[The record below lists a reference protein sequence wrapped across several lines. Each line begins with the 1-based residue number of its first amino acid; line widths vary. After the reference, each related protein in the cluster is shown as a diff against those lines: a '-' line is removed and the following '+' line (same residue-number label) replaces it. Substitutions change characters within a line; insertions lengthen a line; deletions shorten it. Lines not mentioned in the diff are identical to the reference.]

1 MDHVGGQIKNI
12 FHIFSV
18 QTIKSFDIGQA
29 NKGNPLI
36 SIKRMSNFYDH
47 FL

>member
-1 MDHVGGQIKNI
+1 MWVDRSKQ
-12 FHIFSV
+12 FSIYLAFKLLRV
-18 QTIKSFDIGQA
+18 LNIGQA